1 MVELFISF
9 IVLWALLLIIHVIPF
24 EGIMWCLGSLVF
36 GTYLFILYIVATPWD
51 AQKRG
56 H

>member
-1 MVELFISF
+1 MILFFSF
-9 IVLWALLLIIHVIPF
+9 IILWALLLIIQVISF
-24 EGIMWCLGSLVF
+24 DGIMLCLGSLVF